1 MSSLIE
7 PPSSPCK
14 ANSATSLKMTGIS
27 NDQPPKVGLTANGQI
42 STSNG
47 QISTANG
54 QISITNVQ
62 IPMGNGQSPTKQA
75 SNSQNGSD
83 DHEAKNGHK
92 KKKSNGGRS
101 NGRDESEARYSEF
114 TRKSILSDP
123 RYRNGVKSITQKCF
137 Q

>member
-14 ANSATSLKMTGIS
+14 AKSATSLKMTGIS
-27 NDQPPKVGLTANGQI
+27 NDQPPKIGLTANGQI
-42 STSNG
+42 STTNG
-47 QISTANG
+47 QIS
-54 QISITNVQ
+54 
-62 IPMGNGQSPTKQA
+62 MGNGQSPSKQA
-75 SNSQNGSD
+75 SNSQKGSD
-83 DHEAKNGHK
+83 DHEANNDY

-123 RYRNGVKSITQKCF
+123 RYWNGVQPITQKCS

>member
-14 ANSATSLKMTGIS
+14 ANSATSLKMTGIC
-27 NDQPPKVGLTANGQI
+27 NDQQPKIGLTAKGQISTGNGQI
-42 STSNG
+42 STTNGQISMENG
-47 QISTANG
+47 QIST
-54 QISITNVQ
+54 
-62 IPMGNGQSPTKQA
+62 GNGQSPTKQA
-75 SNSQNGSD
+75 SNSQKGSD
-83 DHEAKNGHK
+83 GHEAKNGH

-123 RYRNGVKSITQKCF
+123 RYQNGVQPITQKCSL
-137 Q
+137 

>member
-7 PPSSPCK
+7 QPSSPCK

-75 SNSQNGSD
+75 SNSQKGSD
-83 DHEAKNGHK
+83 DHEAKNGL

-123 RYRNGVKSITQKCF
+123 RYRNGVQPITQKCS

>member
-7 PPSSPCK
+7 QPSSPCK

-27 NDQPPKVGLTANGQI
+27 NDQPPKIGLTANGQI

-54 QISITNVQ
+54 QISTTNGQ

-75 SNSQNGSD
+75 SNSQKGSD
-83 DHEAKNGHK
+83 DHEAKNGH

-123 RYRNGVKSITQKCF
+123 RYWKGVKPITQKF
-137 Q
+137 SQ

>member
-7 PPSSPCK
+7 PPSSPCSPK
-14 ANSATSLKMTGIS
+14 SATSLKMTGIS
-27 NDQPPKVGLTANGQI
+27 NDQPPKVGLT
-42 STSNG
+42 TNG

-54 QISITNVQ
+54 QISTINGKISMENGQ
-62 IPMGNGQSPTKQA
+62 ISTGNGHSPSKQA
-75 SNSQNGSD
+75 SNSQKGSD
-83 DHEAKNGHK
+83 DHEAKNGH

-123 RYRNGVKSITQKCF
+123 RYWNGVQPITQKCS

>member
-7 PPSSPCK
+7 QPSSPCK

-27 NDQPPKVGLTANGQI
+27 NDQQPKIGLTAKGQISTGNGQI
-42 STSNG
+42 STTNG
-47 QISTANG
+47 
-54 QISITNVQ
+54 Q

-75 SNSQNGSD
+75 SNSQKGTD
-83 DHEAKNGHK
+83 DHEANNGHK

-123 RYRNGVKSITQKCF
+123 RYWNGVRTTNHSKMFPING
-137 Q
+137 

>member
-7 PPSSPCK
+7 PPSSPCSPK
-14 ANSATSLKMTGIS
+14 SATSLKMTGIS

-42 STSNG
+42 STGNG
-47 QISTANG
+47 QISTTNDQISMENG
-54 QISITNVQ
+54 QIST
-62 IPMGNGQSPTKQA
+62 GNGKSPTKQA
-75 SNSQNGSD
+75 SNSPKGSD

-123 RYRNGVKSITQKCF
+123 RYRNGVQAITQKCF